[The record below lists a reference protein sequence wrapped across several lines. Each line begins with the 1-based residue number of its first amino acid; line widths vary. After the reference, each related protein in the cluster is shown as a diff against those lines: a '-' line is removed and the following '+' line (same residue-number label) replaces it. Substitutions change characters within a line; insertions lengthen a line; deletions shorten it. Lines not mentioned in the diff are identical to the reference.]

1 MERLPFYLFFICAG
15 FLSGSIAYS
24 YFLPKLL
31 LHKNI
36 LLLSDDGNPGC
47 ANVFK
52 YIGVPMGILCLLCD
66 FFKGYLPIMWAL
78 HFLEERSLL
87 FSFVLAAPTAGH
99 MFSPFLHFHG
109 GKAINVSFGCL
120 TALLPAYGTVW
131 WLVIPFIA
139 LSTLFRLNP
148 HSLRVV
154 ASFAILFLLSVF
166 ADKNTAVS
174 CGVFLIS
181 ALVTIK
187 HTGVY
192 LHHER
197 SLAKLQFLN
206 HTLWKRKKKM

>member
-1 MERLPFYLFFICAG
+1 MKRLPFYLFFICAG

-131 WLVIPFIA
+131 WLVIPFVT
-139 LSTLFRLNP
+139 LSTLLRLNP

-154 ASFAILFLLSVF
+154 ASFVILFFLSVF
-166 ADKNTAVS
+166 ADKNAAIS

-181 ALVTIK
+181 ALVTVK
-187 HTGVY
+187 HISVY
-192 LHHER
+192 LRNER
-197 SLAKLQFLN
+197 SRATLQFLN
-206 HTLWKRKKKM
+206 RTLWSSQEL

>member
-1 MERLPFYLFFICAG
+1 MKRLPFYLFFICAG

-131 WLVIPFIA
+131 WLVIPFVT
-139 LSTLFRLNP
+139 LSTLLRLNP

-154 ASFAILFLLSVF
+154 ASFVILFFLSVF
-166 ADKNTAVS
+166 ADKNAAIS

-181 ALVTIK
+181 ALVTVK
-187 HTGVY
+187 HISVY
-192 LHHER
+192 LRNER
-197 SLAKLQFLN
+197 SRATLQFLN
-206 HTLWKRKKKM
+206 RTLWSSREL